1 MGLLDVVPTVVGG
14 AVALKF
20 LDVAVPDKK
29 GKSKYGGK
37 KTMKVKGS
45 LNKGKLTMPK
55 MNFGSKTFTKPKF
68 NMHATLKGKKQK
80 FRSVLD
86 AAGV

>member
-1 MGLLDVVPTVVGG
+1 MADTLLGVVPTVVGG
-14 AVALKF
+14 AVALRF

-29 GKSKYGGK
+29 GKSKSGG
-37 KTMKVKGS
+37 KTMKGKLV
-45 LNKGKLTMPK
+45 KGKLTMPK